1 MFKLNIPDFGP
12 LNLEY
17 LVIDYN
23 GTLALDGKPVQGAK
37 ELILQLTGMM
47 NVQVLTADTLGG
59 CRKNLEGWPV
69 EVTVLGKGPEAET
82 KLAHIESLGPA
93 CCACVGNGRNDRLML
108 KTAALGIAVMAE
120 EGAAKEALS
129 AADIVV
135 PGIKQALSLFTE
147 SHRLLATLRS

>member
-17 LVIDYN
+17 LVLDYN
-23 GTLALDGKPVQGAK
+23 GTLALDGKPVKGAK
-37 ELILQLTGMM
+37 ELILELKGMM

-69 EVTVLGKGPEAET
+69 EVTILGEGPEAEA
-82 KLAHIESLGPA
+82 KMAHIESLGPSG
-93 CCACVGNGRNDRLML
+93 CACVGNGRNDRLML
-108 KTAALGIAVMAE
+108 KNAALGIAVMAE
-120 EGAAKEALS
+120 EGLAPEALLS
-129 AADIVV
+129 ADIVV
-135 PGIKQALSLFTE
+135 PGIKQALSLFTD